1 MRYVKIRYG
10 NKVIEFYRQIG
21 NFEQIK
27 APDDVTGKSADIT
40 KICYC
45 YLVPFM
51 TTKYFEDKT
60 SQDLIFAV
68 GKS

>member
-27 APDDVTGKSADIT
+27 APDDVTGK
-40 KICYC
+40 
-45 YLVPFM
+45 VM
-51 TTKYFEDKT
+51 T
-60 SQDLIFAV
+60 
-68 GKS
+68 